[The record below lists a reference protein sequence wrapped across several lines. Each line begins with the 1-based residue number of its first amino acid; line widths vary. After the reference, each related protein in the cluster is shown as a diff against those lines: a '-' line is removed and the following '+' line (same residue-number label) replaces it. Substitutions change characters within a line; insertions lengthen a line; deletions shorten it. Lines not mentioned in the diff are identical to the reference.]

1 MNEVVKK
8 LENDIK
14 ETLKNESIVN
24 SVYREYNWVV
34 VVLKNDRNFNNYE
47 GNE

>member
-1 MNEVVKK
+1 MDEVVKK
-8 LENDIK
+8 LENNIA

-24 SVYREYNWVV
+24 SVYREYDWVV
-34 VVLKNDRNFNNYE
+34 VVLKNDQNFNNYE